1 MEDQKQVEVPVEEQ
15 KEVQSPVLTP
25 VDNDDML
32 NAMVEQLEP
41 HFNDALLK
49 LSNNELRKVI
59 KILVKFPFVN
69 VHKGTFNNKQK
80 AAFMFGERIMYATM
94 VKRAKAELVRTFGEA
109 EKEQQ
114 EENKENE
121 QSTEQSGS

>member
-1 MEDQKQVEVPVEEQ
+1 MEDQKQPVIE
-15 KEVQSPVLTP
+15 P

-32 NAMVEQLEP
+32 NSMVEQLEP
-41 HFNDALLK
+41 HFNEALEK
-49 LSNNELRKVI
+49 LSNNELRKLI

-69 VHKGTFNNKQK
+69 VHKGTFNDKQK
-80 AAFMFGERIMYATM
+80 AAFMFGERIMYATL

-114 EENKENE
+114 EENNENKSSE
-121 QSTEQSGS
+121 QNKSESVDTQTT